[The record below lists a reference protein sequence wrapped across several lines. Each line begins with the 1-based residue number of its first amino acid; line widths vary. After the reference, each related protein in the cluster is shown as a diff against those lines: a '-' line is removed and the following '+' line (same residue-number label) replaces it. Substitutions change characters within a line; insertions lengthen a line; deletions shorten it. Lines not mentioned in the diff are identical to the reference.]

1 MKDKEQNDETEKIF
15 SRLNIKANSIRV
27 PAFSLSGG
35 NQQKMV
41 IAKWLMRNPKI
52 IFMDEPTRGV
62 DVGAKR
68 EIYTIMTDL
77 VKKGFSIV
85 IISSELP
92 EIVSMADRVIVISG
106 GKITGELSREELSQN
121 AIMQLAV

>member
-1 MKDKEQNDETEKIF
+1 
-15 SRLNIKANSIRV
+15 
-27 PAFSLSGG
+27 
-35 NQQKMV
+35 MV

>member
-1 MKDKEQNDETEKIF
+1 M
-15 SRLNIKANSIRV
+15 
-27 PAFSLSGG
+27 
-35 NQQKMV
+35 
-41 IAKWLMRNPKI
+41 
-52 IFMDEPTRGV
+52 
-62 DVGAKR
+62 
-68 EIYTIMTDL
+68 
-77 VKKGFSIV
+77 